1 MAVMGEV
8 TGKAGVVEKAG
19 VAVAIADFSIKF
31 ERGVASYARV
41 GKYGDFNV
49 SGKLKITGELKRMMI
64 DGKLLADVAGASAAE
79 IAAGAWADIGVATDF
94 KLEGI
99 LDTTGHHITLAHCFF
114 TGGDF
119 HFTDADAIVEE
130 TFPFIVRDPDVDVSG
145 NYSV

>member
-8 TGKAGVVEKAG
+8 TGKNGVVEKDG
-19 VAVAIADFSIKF
+19 VAVAVADFSIKL

-49 SGKLKITGELKRMMI
+49 SGKLKVTGELKRMMI
-64 DGKLLADVAGASAAE
+64 DGKLLADVAGATAAE
-79 IAAGAWADIGVATDF
+79 IAAGVWADIGVANDF

-99 LDTTGHHITLAHCFF
+99 LDTTGHHITLDHCFF
-114 TGGDF
+114 TSGDF

-130 TFPFIVRDPDVDVSG
+130 SFPFIVRDPDVDVSG
-145 NYSV
+145 NFSV

>member
-1 MAVMGEV
+1 MAVMNEV
-8 TGKAGVVEKAG
+8 TGKAGVVEKDG

-31 ERGVASYARV
+31 ERGVASYPRV

-49 SGKLKITGELKRMMI
+49 SGKMKVTGELKCMMI
-64 DGKLLADVAGASAAE
+64 DGKLLANVAGASTAE

-99 LDTTGHHITLAHCFF
+99 LDVTGHHITLAHCFF

-119 HFTDADAIVEE
+119 HFTDADAIVDE
-130 TFPFIVRDPDVDVSG
+130 TFSFIVRDPDVDVSG
-145 NYSV
+145 NFSV